1 MNVETI
7 LKRFGNVSNIFDK
20 KGDLTIFGNECYTNL
35 IATITD
41 LGNLGILDKDS
52 VGKVINELDK
62 LVNLE
67 KKLIKDNKTFIEF
80 TIDNEYS
87 INVVILKKLSEEEL
101 DTLED
106 CIYSYVD
113 NVEDYQTDDLVED
126 VLNSFNFE
134 WTTYKVE
141 RRYDV

>member
-20 KGDLTIFGNECYTNL
+20 KGDLTIFGNECYKNL

-41 LGNLGILDKDS
+41 LGELGILDKDS

-67 KKLIKDNKTFIEF
+67 KNLIKDNKTFIEF

-87 INVVILKKLSEEEL
+87 INVVIFKELTKEEF

-106 CIYSYVD
+106 CIASYIE
-113 NVEDYQTDDLVED
+113 NVEDYQVDDLVED

-134 WTTYKVE
+134 WATYKVE
-141 RRYDV
+141 RKYEI